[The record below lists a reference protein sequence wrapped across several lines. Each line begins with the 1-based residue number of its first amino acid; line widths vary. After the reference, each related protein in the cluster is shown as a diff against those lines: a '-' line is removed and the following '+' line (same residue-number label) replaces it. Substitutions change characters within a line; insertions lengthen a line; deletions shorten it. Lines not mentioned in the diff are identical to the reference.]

1 MFGSLAR
8 ACSAALR
15 TRRTAAGTSRN
26 VTFAESEDG
35 VGIGDGL
42 GRIGGREVVARHPA
56 IEAVGV
62 AGGNVVPVEPARRIE
77 QRRREGGPL
86 PQARRQRNDGVAPGF
101 AAEGGDNGCH
111 GLFCPLL
118 GREAGPLVEGA
129 GCGVARQ
136 LQVAHALREPVGRSV
151 GHDAR

>member
-1 MFGSLAR
+1 MRSRTRRESCRSRTRTSASLAGVAPPVAREPNRTTATMFGSLAR

-77 QRRREGGPL
+77 QRRRGGGPL

-101 AAEGGDNGCH
+101 AAE
-111 GLFCPLL
+111 
-118 GREAGPLVEGA
+118 
-129 GCGVARQ
+129 
-136 LQVAHALREPVGRSV
+136 
-151 GHDAR
+151 